1 MPGAGGRTAIAIPKD
16 LFDTWEK
23 AKINLAGQ
31 WGKIPTN
38 PEMVSVAITLLNK
51 YEPEALQLLREMRGN

>member
-1 MPGAGGRTAIAIPKD
+1 MPGGRPGIAMSKE

-23 AKINLAGQ
+23 SKINLAGQ

-38 PEMVSVAITLLNK
+38 PEMVSVAITLITK
-51 YEPEALQLLREMRGN
+51 YESEALQLLREMRGN